1 MLVTNFSNVTTI
13 TKFCLLPQYSFKPR
27 GGSVHKVTIYP
38 SDFGLEHLAREEIE
52 GPSELVHS
60 DEEREKSSTEGHG
73 YSMEKLRCYQLN
85 QLK

>member
-1 MLVTNFSNVTTI
+1 MLLN
-13 TKFCLLPQYSFKPR
+13 SFKPR
-27 GGSVHKVTIYP
+27 VGSVQKVTIYP
-38 SDFGLEHLAREEIE
+38 SDFGLERLAREEVE

-85 QLK
+85 RLKWVYEYIVYWSV